1 MIFVDWLPVSHCPVR
16 QRALRGLVRTYVW
29 KFHQSA
35 VRTLGLAI
43 LPSILA
49 RADEVIERVA
59 NVRFGSL
66 ANCRARRQ
74 RSALP
79 LNADIPDL

>member
-29 KFHQSA
+29 EFHQSA

-43 LPSILA
+43 PPSILT
-49 RADEVIERVA
+49 RADEMI
-59 NVRFGSL
+59 
-66 ANCRARRQ
+66 
-74 RSALP
+74 
-79 LNADIPDL
+79 